1 MPNFTGQ
8 LNANEIFAAIF
19 NMIISQHVF
28 ADNIDGVYGDL
39 SDECRVDGSLYGD
52 TKLYYS
58 SDALRSFPWLG
69 DEESEN
75 LLQIHRPKAPK
86 CQAITINVFRQVP
99 LTVDSYLSRRAW
111 STEAAFSSFNS
122 IMLGWIRDT
131 KRIYDATTINAY
143 YGTSVSAVEGSRQNL
158 TVNLPTSEDPE
169 AQNRLRAQ
177 TIATYLADLIVD
189 LKDVSRDFNDYG
201 HIRSYNPEKLRVVW
215 NSAFKNKITYM
226 DLPTIFHEK
235 GLMDVDSKFKQTVLP
250 ARYFGTVNAEGGTAP
265 TPNNTIRSL
274 IETDYNTGGDEDVH
288 LFPGDLIPAGSVYLA
303 NETYTVDPTIVCKIT
318 HTKSLPFMSGFETGT
333 SFFNSKSLTENHYLT
348 WAHNSLE
355 YLKNYPWITIKANEA
370 AAAAAEEPTG

>member
-1 MPNFTGQ
+1 MPAFTGQ
-8 LNANEIFAAIF
+8 LNANEVFAAIF

-28 ADNIDGVYGDL
+28 ADNLDGVYGDL
-39 SDECRVDGSLYGD
+39 SDDCRVDGSMYGD

-86 CQAITINVFRQVP
+86 FQSITINVFRQIP
-99 LTVDSYLSRRAW
+99 LTVDNYLSKRAW
-111 STEAAFSSFNS
+111 STESAFSSFNS

-143 YGTSVSAVEGSRQNL
+143 YGTAVSGEEDSRQNL
-158 TVNLPTSEDPE
+158 SVDLPTNTDPE
-169 AQNRLRAQ
+169 VQNRLRAQ
-177 TIATYLADLIVD
+177 TVATFLADLIVD

-235 GLMDVDSKFKQTVLP
+235 GLMEVDSKFKQTVLP
-250 ARYFGTVNAEGGTAP
+250 ARYFGTINVEGGTAP
-265 TPNNTIRSL
+265 TPNTTIRSL
-274 IETDYNTGGDEDVH
+274 IETDYNTGDDEDVH
-288 LFPGDLIPAGSVYLA
+288 LFPGDLIPAGSVYIA
-303 NETYTVDPTIVCKIT
+303 NETYTVDPTIVCKIS

-333 SFFNSKSLTENHYLT
+333 SFFNPRSLTENHYLT

-355 YLKNYPWITIKANEA
+355 YLRNYPWITIKANEA

>member
-28 ADNIDGVYGDL
+28 ADNIDGVDGDL

-86 CQAITINVFRQVP
+86 CQAITINVFRQIP
-99 LTVDSYLSRRAW
+99 LTVDNYLSKRAW

-143 YGTSVSAVEGSRQNL
+143 YGTSVSAVEGRRQNL

-226 DLPTIFHEK
+226 DLPTIFREK

-250 ARYFGTVNAEGGTAP
+250 ARYFGTVNAAGGTAP

-333 SFFNSKSLTENHYLT
+333 SFFNSKSL
-348 WAHNSLE
+348 S
-355 YLKNYPWITIKANEA
+355 
-370 AAAAAEEPTG
+370 

>member
-86 CQAITINVFRQVP
+86 CQSITINVFRQIP
-99 LTVDSYLSRRAW
+99 LTVDNYLSKRAW

-143 YGTSVSAVEGSRQNL
+143 YGTSVSSVEERRQNL

-265 TPNNTIRSL
+265 TPNTTIRSL
-274 IETDYNTGGDEDVH
+274 IETDYNTGGEEDVH

-333 SFFNSKSLTENHYLT
+333 SFFNSRPLTENHNLT

-355 YLKNYPWITIKANEA
+355 YLKNNPWITIKANEA
-370 AAAAAEEPTG
+370 AAAAVEEPTG